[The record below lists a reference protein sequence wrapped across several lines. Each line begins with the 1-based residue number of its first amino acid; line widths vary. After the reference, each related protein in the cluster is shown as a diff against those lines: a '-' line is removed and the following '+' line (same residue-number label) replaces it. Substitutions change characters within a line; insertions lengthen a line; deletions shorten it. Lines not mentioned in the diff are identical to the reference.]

1 MTTDARGVRGS
12 FTQDT
17 LVSTIQFAATADQPS
32 RFEISSGLRRATAM
46 FNNGNMIAAEC
57 FSNQRELLGEQ
68 AVVEFLSWRFGE
80 FALTPDPDAINASKG
95 RIDKPIM
102 ALLLSAT
109 TTRDT
114 MDSSMRQDSSMIQE
128 PVRPDAIPSLITNNS
143 AANIQLDASSW
154 VLIPKID
161 GSKMAGQIAQELGLD
176 MTETGRRLR
185 MLEQSGLI
193 KLEVRLVP
201 IPSDF
206 LPNLTRFLVQLT
218 GPMGDILLEDAAY
231 AAKIDLGNMQANQAI
246 TLARFL
252 EAEIPADRV
261 VAFRQGMMTLLR
273 QSNLS

>member
-17 LVSTIQFAATADQPS
+17 LVTTIQFAATSEHPS
-32 RFEISSGLRRATAM
+32 RFEISSGVRRATLM
-46 FNNGNMIAAEC
+46 LNSGNVSAAEC
-57 FSNQRELLGEQ
+57 FSNQRELLGEE
-68 AVVEFLSWRFGE
+68 AVVEILSWRFGE
-80 FALTPDPDAINASKG
+80 FALIPDPDAINISKG

-128 PVRPDAIPSLITNNS
+128 PVRPDAIPTLITNSS
-143 AANIQLDASSW
+143 AANVQLDASSW

-176 MTETGRRLR
+176 MLETGRRLR
-185 MLEQSGLI
+185 MLEQSGLV
-193 KLEVRLVP
+193 KLEVRVIP
-201 IPSDF
+201 APSDF

-231 AAKIDLGNMQANQAI
+231 AAGIDLGSLQANQAV
-246 TLARFL
+246 TLAKFL
-252 EAEIPADRV
+252 EAEIPPDRV